1 MYRWSFFKDEQLSFK
16 FLSFVVFVKLAA
28 CAAYYWVYFV
38 YYPIGQ
44 NGDSASTMHDAKIIY
59 DALPQKPI
67 DYLKIIF
74 GFHSES
80 EADPLYQ
87 TYFKQIEK
95 WGRADVT
102 SDFFLNDN
110 RTPTRLNAIIML
122 FSFGYYSVHALVML
136 VISFIGQ
143 LAFYKA
149 FKSFF
154 NGKEVLLALIIFF
167 SPSVLFWSS
176 GVLKE
181 PIALFLMGVF
191 IYHFMQYF
199 VNNQKNVLSILIMIV
214 CSLLFLILK
223 PYIYLLILLP
233 LIIFTIVRAK
243 QFKRVGLVYVFTLI
257 FSVIAGAVILKT
269 VFNKDVINT
278 IVVRENDFVSLSRG
292 GIFFDNDSLYLRLEY
307 KDSTSYQLTDTA
319 NKLYT
324 IKPHA
329 QLMYWYLKNLKD
341 TIFVNDNIDTTTLY
355 KHLWT
360 NAPAGSAI
368 TMQRLEYSFS
378 SIALFIPRAFY
389 HVLCKPFFYDSRSV
403 LEHLASFENLLF
415 LLFFIWCLW
424 KPDYLHADKKL
435 LWFCISIV
443 VMSFILVGITTT
455 VMGAIVRYKVPFIPF
470 LLMIPLLYLNPEKL
484 KTVPIL
490 KRFFADK
497 A

>member
-1 MYRWSFFKDEQLSFK
+1 MYRWSFFKDEHLSFK

-44 NGDSASTMHDAKIIY
+44 NGDSVSTMHDAKIIY
-59 DALPQKPI
+59 DALPQKPL

-80 EADPLYQ
+80 ETDPLYQ

-110 RTPTRLNAIIML
+110 RTPTRLNAVIML

-154 NGKEVLLALIIFF
+154 KGKEVLLAMIIFF

-199 VNNQKNVLSILIMIV
+199 VYKQTNLLSVVVMIA

-233 LIIFTIVRAK
+233 LIIFAVVRSK
-243 QFKRVGLVYVFTLI
+243 EYKRVGLIYIFTLS
-257 FSVIAGAVILKT
+257 FLVTAGVVVLKT

-307 KDSTSYQLTDTA
+307 KDSTSYQLTDTS

-324 IKPHA
+324 MKPHA
-329 QLMYWYLKNLKD
+329 QLMFWYLKNLKD
-341 TIFVNDNIDTTTLY
+341 TIFVNDNTDTITLY

-368 TMQRLEYSFS
+368 TMKRLEYSFS
-378 SIALFIPRAFY
+378 SIASFIPVAFY

-424 KPDYLHADKKL
+424 KPDVKHADKNV
-435 LWFCISIV
+435 LWFFISIV
-443 VMSFILVGITTT
+443 IMSFVLVGITTT

-484 KTVPIL
+484 KTVPFL